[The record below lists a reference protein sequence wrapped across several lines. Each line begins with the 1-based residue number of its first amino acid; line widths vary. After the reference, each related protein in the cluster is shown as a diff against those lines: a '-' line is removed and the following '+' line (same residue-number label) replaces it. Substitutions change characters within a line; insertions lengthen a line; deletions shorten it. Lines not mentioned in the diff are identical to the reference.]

1 MTALRHAPAVRT
13 AQAAPSRALTGV
25 LAAALCLGLAGC
37 MGGKDKTAAD
47 AAAAPAASGP
57 VIKVDGVAYAAEL
70 TPTQTGSLLSITRP
84 GTPMSYDEG
93 ALAKQVATQF
103 CAGRGKR
110 LAPWALGKFNGLAWV
125 FDGGCA

>member
-1 MTALRHAPAVRT
+1 MTAALRHAPADRA
-13 AQAAPSRALTGV
+13 AQAAPSRALTGAV
-25 LAAALCLGLAGC
+25 AVALCLGLAGC
-37 MGGKDKTAAD
+37 MGGKDKTAA
-47 AAAAPAASGP
+47 APVATGP
-57 VIKVDGVAYAAEL
+57 VIKVDGVAYAADL